1 MFEFTTWHTSLADFF
16 IKLRRYTVIGKQLFE
31 NFRDNSLKGGLSNAT
46 TFNPPHFS
54 LVDTFKQHFYIK
66 YHNHFSLYQ
75 HLHATYPSSSSYKT
89 RKEWLFKLF

>member
-1 MFEFTTWHTSLADFF
+1 MTETGFAEWFNASHRDGACTNF
-16 IKLRRYTVIGKQLFE
+16 IE
-31 NFRDNSLKGGLSNAT
+31 NFHDNSLKQDLSNAT